1 MSLVWVVNDDIPYL
15 LRETLV
21 LSCPISIKGKRSDCQ
36 VKRLTLLKQ
45 DQLVDRGTSEEEI
58 KFAIRDG
65 EEVPAKKG
73 KKSLSKES

>member
-1 MSLVWVVNDDIPYL
+1 
-15 LRETLV
+15 
-21 LSCPISIKGKRSDCQ
+21 
-36 VKRLTLLKQ
+36 LTLLKQ

-58 KFAIRDG
+58 KFAIHDG